1 MLNIYLQIKH
11 KNNLVT
17 NNQNTS
23 IMVRVRSIIWS
34 FVLVINFIGYSQSPG
49 GVPGSQVWF
58 KTNQLPNGYFN
69 WQDFSGNGVKFN
81 DWNSTKE
88 YTYTNRNFNF
98 NTGLYMNGWSSEFFL
113 NQTNLQQATIIG
125 IFGFVTTNF
134 NYETTIFGVKGRP
147 NESTLITN
155 DKIVDSAERGSEILD
170 YGEANGED
178 LYRKQD
184 NSEGSEAKFRERS
197 LKIVSYYQYQ
207 QPNISVWG
215 EDQNSSI
222 TLGNVHINEPN
233 GFSTY
238 TMKNFYNNLYGYLPE
253 LFVYSRI
260 LTLLERRKA
269 ETYLAVKYGVS
280 LTNSYI
286 ASDDKLIWDYSA
298 NTAYNNRITG
308 IMRDDASGLNQ
319 PFSTTSYE
327 EGPYYSDSY
336 DSYQDP
342 AYRDQST
349 RYRLLAMGQMP
360 ANELA
365 DKNAAL
371 WGDDNGIL
379 ATKDAGGIAGIK
391 RMARTWKLVT
401 NIPNPTAEQKKLLFN
416 SKGFE
421 VDSNLGKS
429 TFTSDYAYVE
439 GISVTKTP
447 TQKKNG
453 YLEFKTVA
461 KGSDVTVKFGAQN
474 GLAGPMD
481 YGIKMD
487 ANGSIYA
494 IENTKQPV
502 YLGVIIPNYHKTTIE
517 KKGNQVFINIYD
529 PNGVKSITTRILTVL
544 PADLDKDF
552 YGVVSSVNKTVDFSL
567 TVLHGG
573 FIATGSRVELSYDSS
588 RAAEFANYTDRS
600 YLIIDRSGTGEFG
613 VDNVEYLPIS
623 EIDNTRKKII
633 FNNVLWDT
641 DGNGKD
647 VFSFGYKDKAVKLIA
662 VEEAIPPTCV
672 DGVLQQDGKIN
683 IEVKEGFPAYKYTLN
698 KTGTSTVLQTGTFN
712 EPKKTL
718 TNLEAGNYDL
728 TLEMVGTNFERSG
741 GSSFAMVASVT
752 NTSLITSGN
761 GSLEWTVSDI
771 FDYVYE
777 DKYIGFIDQKT
788 ILTRDALSY
797 GVHIEVGGRLSFFSR
812 GGTYNVVLATLS
824 KGDRIKLEMQNDILK
839 CSVNGSLVGTTNLY
853 QSEVGKPYFG
863 FIGFE
868 GTSNGIYN
876 LTHTG
881 FVNSSTKLGWST
893 ATYLTITEGDG
904 IASKVVQKIEIK
916 APECKEILPPV
927 TPPVTDNLVVAPVP
941 SKAGA
946 NFNIYVKLN
955 NPSEMM
961 VLIFNTAGTLITQL
975 RNPELQKTGTFT
987 TSIPTSGIYIIKVL
1001 TTEGEFSKS
1010 IIIQ

>member
-1 MLNIYLQIKH
+1 
-11 KNNLVT
+11 
-17 NNQNTS
+17 
-23 IMVRVRSIIWS
+23 MVRVRSIIWS

-98 NTGLYMNGWSSEFFL
+98 NPGLYMNGWSSEFFL
-113 NQTNLQQATIIG
+113 NQTNLQQGTIIG

-147 NESTLITN
+147 NEGTLITN
-155 DKIVDSAERGSEILD
+155 DKVVNSAERGSEILD

-178 LYRKQD
+178 LHRKWD
-184 NSEGSEAKFRERS
+184 NSEGPEAKFTERS

-215 EDQNSSI
+215 EDQKSSV
-222 TLGNVHINEPN
+222 TLGYAHLNEAN
-233 GFSTY
+233 GLSTY
-238 TMKNFYNNLYGYLPE
+238 TMKDFYNNLYGYIPE
-253 LFVYSRI
+253 LFVYSRV
-260 LTLLERRKA
+260 LTPLERRKA

-280 LTNSYI
+280 LSNSYI
-286 ASDDKLIWDYSA
+286 SSDDKLIWDYSA

-336 DSYQDP
+336 DSYQEP

-365 DKNAAL
+365 DKSAAL
-371 WGDDNGIL
+371 WGDDNGVL
-379 ATKDAGGIAGIK
+379 TTKDADGIAGIK
-391 RMARTWKLVT
+391 RMTRTWKLVT
-401 NIPNPTAEQKKLLFN
+401 NIPNSTTEQKTLLFN
-416 SKGFE
+416 TNGFE
-421 VDSNLGKS
+421 VDSDFGKS
-429 TFTSDYAYVE
+429 TFTTTYVE
-439 GISVTKTP
+439 AMIIGVTKNP

-453 YLEFKTVA
+453 YLEFKTTA
-461 KGSDVTVKFGAQN
+461 KGSDLTVKFGAQN
-474 GLAGPMD
+474 GLAGALD
-481 YGIKMD
+481 YGIRID

-494 IENTKQPV
+494 IENTKQPA

-517 KKGNQVFINIYD
+517 KKGNEVFINIYD
-529 PNGVKSITTRILTVL
+529 PNGVKSITTRILTIL
-544 PADLDKDF
+544 PADVNKDF
-552 YGVVSSVNKTVDFSL
+552 YGVISTDQKNTKLSL

-573 FIATGSRVELSYDSS
+573 FVATGSKVELSYDSS
-588 RAAEFANYTDRS
+588 RAAEFANYTDKS

-613 VDNVEYLPIS
+613 VDNVEYYPVS
-623 EIDNTRKKII
+623 EIDAARKKII

-647 VFSFGYKDKAVKLIA
+647 AFSFGYKNNTVKLIA
-662 VEEAIPPTCV
+662 VEEAISPTCV
-672 DGVLQQDGKIN
+672 DGILQQDGKIN
-683 IEVKEGFPAYKYTLN
+683 IEAKEGVPGYKYTLN
-698 KTGTSTVLQTGTFN
+698 KTGSASVLQTGTFY
-712 EPKKTL
+712 ESKKTL
-718 TNLEAGNYDL
+718 TNLEAGSYDL
-728 TLEMVGTNFERSG
+728 TLEMVGTNIERSG
-741 GSSFAMVASVT
+741 GEHRFEAAVT
-752 NTSLITSGN
+752 ITKTGLIEPGN
-761 GSLEWTVSDI
+761 GSLEWAVSDLPGPG
-771 FDYVYE
+771 YE
-777 DKYIGFIDQKT
+777 NKFIGFINQT
-788 ILTRDALSY
+788 NRTTGILNF
-797 GVHIEVGGRLSFFSR
+797 GVKISGNEMFFVSWGGWSDIL
-812 GGTYNVVLATLS
+812 LAKLS
-824 KGDRIKLEMQNDILK
+824 KGDRIKLELQNGILK
-839 CSVNGSLVGTTNLY
+839 CLVNGSVVGTKILNSYELEGANFGY
-853 QSEVGKPYFG
+853 VGL
-863 FIGFE
+863 E

-876 LTHTG
+876 ITHTG
-881 FVNSSTKLGWST
+881 FVNSPAKLEWS
-893 ATYLTITEGDG
+893 AANYLNITEGDG
-904 IASKVVQKIEIK
+904 IGAKVVQKIELK